1 MVTIMRI
8 LVVDDDMA
16 MRELLKIM
24 LKGHEVYEAENGR
37 EAVELYKSLKPD
49 VVLMD
54 ILMPVMDGIDAT
66 KEILKINS
74 NAIIIGITAFSSHKG
89 KDLLNVGA
97 KEIIDKPFTR
107 KKLLET
113 IEKYVKSE
121 A

>member
-24 LKGHEVYEAENGR
+24 LKGHEVYEAENGK
-37 EAVELYKSLKPD
+37 EAVELFKGLKPD

-54 ILMPVMDGIDAT
+54 ILMPVMNGIDAT
-66 KEILKINS
+66 KEILSIDP
-74 NAIIIGITAFSSHKG
+74 NAVIIGITAFTSHKG
-89 KDLLNVGA
+89 KDLLNAGA
-97 KEIIDKPFTR
+97 RDIIDKPFTR

-113 IEKYVKSE
+113 IEKYVKS
-121 A
+121 